1 MGYNPFRWY
10 TSGKYRKKPLPQSS
24 PLLLKIKNGDFESSP
39 FFKEAEDARK
49 DYQRMYDEFVQTS
62 QITDEFD
69 LKHEAH
75 QYAKMK
81 NVKALKL
88 DEKAHEEEAVRLNQ
102 LKKELTAEFGQDLW
116 EEAMEANIGGR
127 GTTEDLY
134 WWYKKKVGMGQTPSE
149 MAIAL
154 GRTTTKGLQP

>member
-1 MGYNPFRWY
+1 MAYNPYRWF
-10 TSGKYRKKPLPQSS
+10 TSGKYRKRPLPQSS
-24 PLLLKIKNGDFESSP
+24 PLLLKIRNGDFDSSP

-49 DYQRMYDEFVQTS
+49 EYQRMYDEFVQKS
-62 QITDEFD
+62 QISNEYD

-81 NVKALKL
+81 NVRALKL
-88 DEKAHEEEAVRLNQ
+88 DEKAHEEEMTRLYQ

-116 EEAMEANIGGR
+116 EESMDAKLGGR

-134 WWYKKKVGMGQTPSE
+134 WWYKKKVGMGTTPSE
-149 MAIAL
+149 IAIQL

>member
-10 TSGKYRKKPLPQSS
+10 TSGKYRKRPLPQSS
-24 PLLLKIKNGDFESSP
+24 PLLLKIRNGDFESSP

-49 DYQRMYDEFVQTS
+49 DYQRMYDEFIQKSHISDVN
-62 QITDEFD
+62 D
-69 LKHEAH
+69 LKSEAH

-81 NVKALKL
+81 NVRALKL
-88 DEKAHEEEAVRLNQ
+88 DEKADEEEQTRLYQ
-102 LKKELTAEFGQDLW
+102 LRKELTLEFGQDLW
-116 EEAMEANIGGR
+116 EESMNTTIGGR

-154 GRTTTKGLQP
+154 GRKTTNGLR

>member
-10 TSGKYRKKPLPQSS
+10 TSGKYRKRPLPQSS
-24 PLLLKIKNGDFESSP
+24 PLLLKIRNGDFESSP

>member
-24 PLLLKIKNGDFESSP
+24 PLLLKIRNGDFESSP

-49 DYQRMYDEFVQTS
+49 EYQRMYDEFVDKS
-62 QITDEFD
+62 HINDEFD

-81 NVKALKL
+81 NVRALKL
-88 DEKAHEEEAVRLNQ
+88 DEKADEEENARLNQ
-102 LKKELTAEFGQDLW
+102 LRKELTLEFGKDLW
-116 EEAMEANIGGR
+116 DKAHERQRGK

-134 WWYKKKVGMGQTPSE
+134 WWYKKQVGMGQTPSE
-149 MAIAL
+149 IAIAL
-154 GRTTTKGLQP
+154 GRTTTNGLR

>member
-10 TSGKYRKKPLPQSS
+10 TSGKYRKRPLPQSS
-24 PLLLKIKNGDFESSP
+24 PLLLKIRNGDFESSP
-39 FFKEAEDARK
+39 FFKEAEDARR

-102 LKKELTAEFGQDLW
+102 LKKELTLEFGQDLW

-134 WWYKKKVGMGQTPSE
+134 WWYKKKTKMGQTPSE

>member
-1 MGYNPFRWY
+1 MAYNPFRWY

-102 LKKELTAEFGQDLW
+102 LKKELTLEFGQDLW
-116 EEAMEANIGGR
+116 EEGMEAKLSGR

>member
-10 TSGKYRKKPLPQSS
+10 TNGKYRKRPLPQSS
-24 PLLLKIKNGDFESSP
+24 PLLLKIRNGDFESSP

-49 DYQRMYDEFVQTS
+49 DYQRMYDEFVQKS
-62 QITDEFD
+62 QINDEHD
-69 LKHEAH
+69 LKNEAH

-88 DEKAHEEEAVRLNQ
+88 DEKAHEEEMTRLYQ
-102 LKKELTAEFGQDLW
+102 LRKELTLEFGEDLW
-116 EEAMEANIGGR
+116 EESMEANIGGR

-134 WWYKKKVGMGQTPSE
+134 WWYKKKVGMGTTPSE
-149 MAIAL
+149 MAIQL
-154 GRTTTKGLQP
+154 GRKSTKGLR

>member
-10 TSGKYRKKPLPQSS
+10 TSGKYRKRPLPQSS
-24 PLLLKIKNGDFESSP
+24 PLLLKIRNGDFESSP

-102 LKKELTAEFGQDLW
+102 LKKELTLEFGQDLW

-134 WWYKKKVGMGQTPSE
+134 WWYKKKTKMGQTPSE

>member
-10 TSGKYRKKPLPQSS
+10 TNGKYRKRPLKSS
-24 PLLLKIKNGDFESSP
+24 APLLLKIRNGDFESSP
-39 FFKEAEDARK
+39 FFREAEDARK
-49 DYQRMYDEFVQTS
+49 DYQRMYDEYIQNS
-62 QITDEFD
+62 HSKDEFSI
-69 LKHEAH
+69 KHEAH

-88 DEKAHEEEAVRLNQ
+88 DEKADEEEQSRLYQ
-102 LKKELTAEFGQDLW
+102 LKKELEAEFGKDLW
-116 EEAMEANIGGR
+116 EEAMDSKIGGR

>member
-10 TSGKYRKKPLPQSS
+10 TSGKYRKRPLPQSS

-88 DEKAHEEEAVRLNQ
+88 DEKAHEEEEVRLNQ

-116 EEAMEANIGGR
+116 EEGLEAKLNGK

-149 MAIAL
+149 MAITL

>member
-10 TSGKYRKKPLPQSS
+10 TSGKYRKRPLPQSS
-24 PLLLKIKNGDFESSP
+24 PLLLKIRNGDFESSP

-149 MAIAL
+149 MAIVL

>member
-10 TSGKYRKKPLPQSS
+10 TSGKYRKRPLPQSS
-24 PLLLKIKNGDFESSP
+24 PLLLKIRNGDFESSP

-49 DYQRMYDEFVQTS
+49 DYQRMYDEFVEKS
-62 QITDEFD
+62 HISDVND

-81 NVKALKL
+81 NVRALKL
-88 DEKAHEEEAVRLNQ
+88 DEKADEEENMRLHQ
-102 LKKELTAEFGQDLW
+102 LRLELTEEFGKDLW
-116 EEAMEANIGGR
+116 DNAHERQRGK

-134 WWYKKKVGMGQTPSE
+134 WWYKKQTKMGQTPSE
-149 MAIAL
+149 MAIQL
-154 GRTTTKGLQP
+154 GRKTTNGLRP

>member
-10 TSGKYRKKPLPQSS
+10 TNGKYRKRPLPQSS
-24 PLLLKIKNGDFESSP
+24 PLLLKIRNGDFESSP

-49 DYQRMYDEFVQTS
+49 DYQRMYDEFIQKS
-62 QITDEFD
+62 QINDVND
-69 LKHEAH
+69 LKNEAH

-88 DEKAHEEEAVRLNQ
+88 DEKAHEEEQVRLYQ
-102 LKKELTAEFGQDLW
+102 LRKELTLEFGQDLW
-116 EEAMEANIGGR
+116 EESMEANIGGR

-134 WWYKKKVGMGQTPSE
+134 WWYKKKVGMGTTPSE
-149 MAIAL
+149 MAIQL
-154 GRTTTKGLQP
+154 GRKSTKGLR

>member
-1 MGYNPFRWY
+1 MSYNPFRWY

-24 PLLLKIKNGDFESSP
+24 PLLLKIKNGDFEYSP

-102 LKKELTAEFGQDLW
+102 LKKELTLEFGQDLW

-134 WWYKKKVGMGQTPSE
+134 WWYKKKTKMGQTPSE

>member
-1 MGYNPFRWY
+1 MSYNPYRWF
-10 TSGKYRKKPLPQSS
+10 TSGKYRKRPLPHSS
-24 PLLLKIKNGDFESSP
+24 PLLLKIRNGDFESSP

-81 NVKALKL
+81 NVRALKL

-116 EEAMEANIGGR
+116 EESMEAKLGGR

-134 WWYKKKVGMGQTPSE
+134 WWYKKKVGMGTTPSE
-149 MAIAL
+149 MAIQL
-154 GRTTTKGLQP
+154 GRNSTKGLR

>member
-10 TSGKYRKKPLPQSS
+10 TSGKYRKRPLPQSS
-24 PLLLKIKNGDFESSP
+24 PLLLKIRNGDFESSP

-49 DYQRMYDEFVQTS
+49 DYQRMYDEFMNTS
-62 QITDEFD
+62 AISDIHD
-69 LKHEAH
+69 KKVEAH

-88 DEKAHEEEAVRLNQ
+88 DEKAHEEEEVRLVQ
-102 LKKELTAEFGQDLW
+102 LRKELTAEFGQDLW
-116 EEAMEANIGGR
+116 EEAMEANIGGK

-149 MAIAL
+149 MAIQL
-154 GRTTTKGLQP
+154 GRNTTKGLQP

>member
-1 MGYNPFRWY
+1 MAYNPFRWY
-10 TSGKYRKKPLPQSS
+10 TSGKYRKRPLPQSS
-24 PLLLKIKNGDFESSP
+24 PLLLKIRNGDFESSP

-49 DYQRMYDEFVQTS
+49 EYQRIFDDYMQT
-62 QITDEFD
+62 D
-69 LKHEAH
+69 LISDIHERRAEAH
-75 QYAKMK
+75 QRAKMK
-81 NVKALKL
+81 NVRALKL
-88 DEKAHEEEAVRLNQ
+88 DEKAHEEEEVRLNQ

-116 EEAMEANIGGR
+116 EEAMDSKIGGR

-154 GRTTTKGLQP
+154 GRKTTKGLQP